1 LIFYSLS
8 ISCGAPSKTL
18 KNALTKSCD
27 KHTYAESSQNH
38 HEIFEMIS
46 SSTHIVSGYDAELS
60 SLTNDLTDLGTLVS
74 EMVGDAMQAFKK
86 RDSIKAQQVID
97 RDVEAN
103 ALQFKVDEAVQRIIA
118 LRNPV
123 AQDLRQIIGATRI
136 ASDLERVGDL
146 AEGIAKRAMIINEEK
161 RIDMAKSV
169 YRMGKQ
175 VKQQLAGALDTL
187 LKGDAIAALH
197 FWQSDSDVDD
207 LYDAIFREL
216 VTVMMGDPRNIPA
229 CTELLFVAK
238 NLERIGDH
246 ATNICEAVYFTVKA
260 TQLISD
266 EALKDLRVNYNGSES
281 R

>member
-1 LIFYSLS
+1 
-8 ISCGAPSKTL
+8 
-18 KNALTKSCD
+18 
-27 KHTYAESSQNH
+27 
-38 HEIFEMIS
+38 MIS
-46 SSTHIVSGYDAELS
+46 NSTHIVSGYDAELS
-60 SLTNDLTDLGTLVS
+60 RLTNDLTDLGTLVS

-86 RDSIKAQQVID
+86 RDSIMAQQVID
-97 RDVEAN
+97 RDKDAN
-103 ALQFKVDEAVQRIIA
+103 ALQFKIDEAVQRIIA

-123 AQDLRQIIGATRI
+123 AQDLRGIIGATRI

-146 AEGIAKRAMIINEEK
+146 AEGIARRAMIINEEK
-161 RIDMAKSV
+161 RIDMARSV

-175 VKQQLAGALDTL
+175 ARKQLAGALDTL

-197 FWQSDSDVDD
+197 YWQADSDLDD
-207 LYDAIFREL
+207 LYDSIFREL
-216 VTVMMGDPRNIPA
+216 VTVMMGDPRTIPA

-260 TQLISD
+260 TQLTSD
-266 EALKDLRVNYNGSES
+266 PGLRTLNPDFDNSES

>member
-1 LIFYSLS
+1 
-8 ISCGAPSKTL
+8 
-18 KNALTKSCD
+18 
-27 KHTYAESSQNH
+27 
-38 HEIFEMIS
+38 MIS
-46 SSTHIVSGYDAELS
+46 NNTHIVSGYDTELS

-74 EMVGDAMQAFKK
+74 EMVEDAMQAFKK
-86 RDSIKAQQVID
+86 RDSIKAQQVIE
-97 RDVEAN
+97 RDAKAN

-123 AQDLRQIIGATRI
+123 AQDLRSIIGATRI

-146 AEGIAKRAMIINEEK
+146 AEGIAKRALIINEEK
-161 RIDMAKSV
+161 RIDMARSV

-175 VKQQLAGALDTL
+175 VRKQLAGALDTL

-197 FWQSDSDVDD
+197 FWQADSDVDD
-207 LYDAIFREL
+207 LYNAIFREL
-216 VTVMMGDPRNIPA
+216 VTVMMGDPRTIPA

-246 ATNICEAVYFTVKA
+246 ATNICEAVYFTVNA

-266 EALKDLRVNYNGSES
+266 PALKIFRPDDESDELR
-281 R
+281 

>member
-1 LIFYSLS
+1 
-8 ISCGAPSKTL
+8 
-18 KNALTKSCD
+18 
-27 KHTYAESSQNH
+27 
-38 HEIFEMIS
+38 MIS
-46 SSTHIVSGYDAELS
+46 SSSHIVSGYDAELS
-60 SLTNDLTDLGTLVS
+60 RLTNDLTDLGTLVS
-74 EMVGDAMQAFKK
+74 EMVEDAIQAFKK

-97 RDVEAN
+97 RDTEAN
-103 ALQFKVDEAVQRIIA
+103 ALQFKIDEAVQRIIA

-123 AQDLRQIIGATRI
+123 AQDLRSIISATRI

-146 AEGIAKRAMIINEEK
+146 SEGIARRAMVINEEK
-161 RIDMAKSV
+161 RIDIAKSV

-175 VKQQLAGALDTL
+175 VRKQLAGALDSL
-187 LKGDAIAALH
+187 LKADAIAALH
-197 FWQSDSDVDD
+197 FWQADSDLDD

-216 VTVMMGDPRNIPA
+216 VTVMMGDPRTIPA

-260 TQLISD
+260 TQLTSD
-266 EALKDLRVNYNGSES
+266 PALDSLRQNGEISES

>member
-1 LIFYSLS
+1 
-8 ISCGAPSKTL
+8 
-18 KNALTKSCD
+18 
-27 KHTYAESSQNH
+27 
-38 HEIFEMIS
+38 MIS
-46 SSTHIVSGYDAELS
+46 SRTHIVSGYDAELS
-60 SLTNDLTDLGTLVS
+60 RLNNDLTDLGTIVS
-74 EMVGDAMQAFKK
+74 EMVDDAMQAFKK

-97 RDVEAN
+97 RDQAAN
-103 ALQFKVDEAVQRIIA
+103 DLQFKVDEAVQRIIA

-123 AQDLRQIIGATRI
+123 AQDLRSIIGATRI

-146 AEGIAKRAMIINEEK
+146 AEGIARRAMIINEEK

-175 VKQQLAGALDTL
+175 VRIQLAGALDTL

-197 FWQSDSDVDD
+197 FWQADSDVDD

-216 VTVMMGDPRNIPA
+216 VTVMMGDPRTIPA

-260 TQLISD
+260 TQLVND
-266 EALKDLRVNYNGSES
+266 PALTKLSPNYDGQET

>member
-1 LIFYSLS
+1 
-8 ISCGAPSKTL
+8 
-18 KNALTKSCD
+18 
-27 KHTYAESSQNH
+27 
-38 HEIFEMIS
+38 MIS

-60 SLTNDLTDLGTLVS
+60 RLTNDLTDLGTLVS
-74 EMVGDAMQAFKK
+74 EMVEDAMQAFKK

-97 RDVEAN
+97 RDHEAN
-103 ALQFKVDEAVQRIIA
+103 ALQFKIDEAVQRIIA

-123 AQDLRQIIGATRI
+123 AQDLRSIISATRI

-146 AEGIAKRAMIINEEK
+146 SEGIARRAMIINEEK
-161 RIDMAKSV
+161 RIDIAKSV

-175 VKQQLAGALDTL
+175 VRKQLAGALDSL

-197 FWQSDSDVDD
+197 YWQADSDLDD

-216 VTVMMGDPRNIPA
+216 VTVMMGDPRTIPA

-260 TQLISD
+260 TQLTSD
-266 EALKDLRVNYNGSES
+266 PALDSLRQDGRISES

>member
-1 LIFYSLS
+1 
-8 ISCGAPSKTL
+8 
-18 KNALTKSCD
+18 
-27 KHTYAESSQNH
+27 
-38 HEIFEMIS
+38 MIS

-74 EMVGDAMQAFKK
+74 EMVEDAMQAFKK
-86 RDSIKAQQVID
+86 RDSIKAQEVID
-97 RDVEAN
+97 RDQKAN
-103 ALQFKVDEAVQRIIA
+103 SLQFKVDEAVQRIIA

-123 AQDLRQIIGATRI
+123 AQDLRSIIGATRI

-146 AEGIAKRAMIINEEK
+146 SEGIARRAMVINEEK
-161 RIDMAKSV
+161 RIDMARSV

-175 VKQQLAGALDTL
+175 VRMQLAGALDTL

-197 FWQSDSDVDD
+197 YWQADSDIDD

-216 VTVMMGDPRNIPA
+216 VTVMMGDPRTIPA

-246 ATNICEAVYFTVKA
+246 ATNICEAVYFTIKA
-260 TQLISD
+260 TQLTSD
-266 EALKDLRVNYNGSES
+266 PALGSFLRDYDGSES

>member
-1 LIFYSLS
+1 
-8 ISCGAPSKTL
+8 
-18 KNALTKSCD
+18 
-27 KHTYAESSQNH
+27 
-38 HEIFEMIS
+38 MIS
-46 SSTHIVSGYDAELS
+46 NSTHIVSGYDAELS
-60 SLTNDLTDLGTLVS
+60 RLTNDLTDLGTLVS

-86 RDSIKAQQVID
+86 RDSIMAQQVID
-97 RDVEAN
+97 RDTDAN
-103 ALQFKVDEAVQRIIA
+103 ALQFKIDEAVQRIIA

-123 AQDLRQIIGATRI
+123 AQDLRSIIGATRI

-146 AEGIAKRAMIINEEK
+146 AEGIARRAMIINEEK
-161 RIDMAKSV
+161 RIDMARSV

-175 VKQQLAGALDTL
+175 VRKQLAGALDTL

-197 FWQSDSDVDD
+197 YWQADSDLDD
-207 LYDAIFREL
+207 LYDSIFREL
-216 VTVMMGDPRNIPA
+216 VTVMMGDPRTIPA

-246 ATNICEAVYFTVKA
+246 ATNICEAVYFTINA

-266 EALKDLRVNYNGSES
+266 PALKTLNPDFDGSET